1 MKRLNITNFTNRVMD
16 IYSDFFEVKYC
27 SNGKDR
33 YLIGLDI
40 KDVVS
45 FNPLSSKHYKMSI
58 DKMDREEGRGY
69 HIWLWDMEAN
79 VSYPMSID
87 RDSLSNS
94 STFTS
99 FLNHTLKLA
108 EDGEFSGTSGNGIE
122 PSLNK

>member
-1 MKRLNITNFTNRVMD
+1 MKRLKITNFTKRVME
-16 IYSDFFEVKYC
+16 IHSDFFEVGYC

-58 DKMDREEGRGY
+58 DKVTNEDGNY
-69 HIWLWDMEAN
+69 HIWLWDIGEN
-79 VSYPMSID
+79 ISYPMCIMPDALSSV
-87 RDSLSNS
+87 SL
-94 STFTS
+94 FTS

-108 EDGEFSGTSGNGIE
+108 NEGSFSGDTGNRVG
-122 PSLNK
+122 

>member
-58 DKMDREEGRGY
+58 DKVTNEDGNY
-69 HIWLWDMEAN
+69 HIWLWDMGEN
-79 VSYPMSID
+79 ISYPMSIMPD
-87 RDSLSNS
+87 NISSLSE
-94 STFTS
+94 FTS
-99 FLNHTLKLA
+99 FLNNTLKVA
-108 EDGEFSGTSGNGIE
+108 DRGDFSGDKGNRID
-122 PSLNK
+122 NK

>member
-1 MKRLNITNFTNRVMD
+1 MKRLNITNFTNRVME
-16 IYSDFFEVKYC
+16 IHSDFFEVGYC

-58 DKMDREEGRGY
+58 DKRTNEDGNYG
-69 HIWLWDMEAN
+69 IWLWDMGEN
-79 VSYPMSID
+79 ISYPISIMPD
-87 RDSLSNS
+87 NIS
-94 STFTS
+94 SVSEFTS

-108 EDGEFSGTSGNGIE
+108 NEGSFSGDTGNRVG
-122 PSLNK
+122 

>member
-1 MKRLNITNFTNRVMD
+1 MKRLNITNFTNRVME
-16 IYSDFFEVKYC
+16 IHSDFFEVGYC
-27 SNGKDR
+27 SNGGDR

-69 HIWLWDMEAN
+69 HIWLWDMGEN
-79 VSYPMSID
+79 ISYPMSIMPD
-87 RDSLSNS
+87 ALSSVSL
-94 STFTS
+94 FTS

-108 EDGEFSGTSGNGIE
+108 NEGSFSGDTGNRVG
-122 PSLNK
+122 